1 VESTQRRNTQKEP
14 RFSRACRR
22 TLRRKTQVMPA
33 ASGLAEQVAAE
44 TLPRE
49 PTRCVFGAT
58 RVGALLGRVRL
69 HLQTGRF
76 LARHRRDVL
85 WEAGCGDA
93 TDVVERL
100 IAQMPARKR
109 DAWLASGR
117 FPSSGSVRRSSSRS
131 FRRASSPAARGR
143 ERTAAASQAGVWGT
157 R

>member
-1 VESTQRRNTQKEP
+1 MESSQRRNTQKES

-33 ASGLAEQVAAE
+33 ASGLAEKVAAE

-93 TDVVERL
+93 RDVVERL
-100 IAQMPARKR
+100 IARMPARKR
-109 DAWLASGR
+109 DARLASR
-117 FPSSGSVRRSSSRS
+117 RSPSSGSVRQSSSRS
-131 FRRASSPAARGR
+131 IRRSVSLAGRTR
-143 ERTAAASQAGVWGT
+143 ERTAAASLSGVWGT